1 MLDRLNP
8 TIAELSQA
16 IEQEVE
22 KCPAAERLMT
32 HHGVGALTAPVFVLI
47 IGKQSGFQCG
57 KQITTYL
64 GLCAQRVLDTGPT
77 LSERDLSPVHRKRSG
92 LLGFAIN
99 ASVEVTWSN

>member
-1 MLDRLNP
+1 MSRGRAVDDASRSGCLNR
-8 TIAELSQA
+8 ARVRA
-16 IEQEVE
+16 DHR
-22 KCPAAERLMT
+22 KAER
-32 HHGVGALTAPVFVLI
+32 
-47 IGKQSGFQCG
+47 FQCG